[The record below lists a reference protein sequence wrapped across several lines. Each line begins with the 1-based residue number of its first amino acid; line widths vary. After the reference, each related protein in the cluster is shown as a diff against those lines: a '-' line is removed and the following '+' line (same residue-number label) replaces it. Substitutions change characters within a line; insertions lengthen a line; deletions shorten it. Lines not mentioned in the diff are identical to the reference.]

1 MPKDKTGTFRGFAF
15 VSYDKSEEALRA
27 FAELDNKVAFG
38 RILHIRPSYA
48 DNKVEDPN
56 A

>member
-15 VSYDKSEEALRA
+15 VQYDKSEEALRA
-27 FAELDNKVAFG
+27 FSELDNKVQFG

-48 DNKVEDPN
+48 DNNPN
-56 A
+56 DN